1 MPYIQDL
8 GNGKYKIY
16 VDLGR
21 DEFGKRRRRTKT
33 VTATSDRDLKRQA
46 KEFEIHC
53 LTNHEERLDNI
64 SFKGFAKRFIS
75 NHAEMY
81 LSIRTIESYQYLL
94 DKYLY
99 KKFGK
104 MKLKDIK
111 KMHILEYFNESQK
124 NKKAM
129 LPNQFRLLRTIFNK
143 AVEWD
148 LLTSNP
154 MQFLKEPKREKKKVN
169 FYNEQEML
177 HLMNVL
183 DNVYPKHRIM
193 IKLAAIGGLR
203 RNEIAGLQ
211 EEQINFDELYI
222 NVDRQLYYNEKNKT
236 FKLTPPKHNRS
247 RRVFLSEKFM
257 KELKQYITNEKKRRL
272 EMGNVWNQL
281 YIDDKPVDLIFVK
294 ECGYPAVPN
303 SISNEWNKIVK
314 RHNLKRITFHELRHS
329 SASFMVA
336 KGINFKLIQ
345 EHMGHADVSL
355 TMNLYAHVDDD
366 QERKAANVFDDIL

>member
-1 MPYIQDL
+1 
-8 GNGKYKIY
+8 
-16 VDLGR
+16 
-21 DEFGKRRRRTKT
+21 
-33 VTATSDRDLKRQA
+33 
-46 KEFEIHC
+46 
-53 LTNHEERLDNI
+53 
-64 SFKGFAKRFIS
+64 
-75 NHAEMY
+75 
-81 LSIRTIESYQYLL
+81 
-94 DKYLY
+94 
-99 KKFGK
+99 
-104 MKLKDIK
+104 
-111 KMHILEYFNESQK
+111 MHILEYFNESQK

-236 FKLTPPKHNRS
+236 FKLTPPNHNRS
-247 RRVFLSEKFM
+247 RRVFLSENFM

-294 ECGYPAVPN
+294 ECGYPAVHN

-336 KGINFKLIQ
+336 KDINFK
-345 EHMGHADVSL
+345 
-355 TMNLYAHVDDD
+355 
-366 QERKAANVFDDIL
+366 